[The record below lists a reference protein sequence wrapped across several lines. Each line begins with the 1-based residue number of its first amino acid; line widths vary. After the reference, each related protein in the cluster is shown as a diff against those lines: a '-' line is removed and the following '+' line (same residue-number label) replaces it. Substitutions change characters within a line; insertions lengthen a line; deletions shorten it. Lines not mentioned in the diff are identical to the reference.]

1 MKKRFTEQQI
11 IGFLKEAEA
20 GMPVKELCRK
30 HGFSDASFYTWRA
43 KFGGMEVSE
52 ARRLKGLEV
61 ENARLKKLL
70 AEAMLD
76 MEALKVV
83 VKGKPLSPQAKREA
97 VLAIREKVNISER
110 RACRLVGLSRGVLHY
125 DAKPDH
131 ENEVLAARLVK
142 LAHERRRF
150 GYRRLHALVEREG
163 THANHK
169 RIYRLYREAGLA
181 VRRRRKRH
189 GVMIEREQLALP
201 GAPNEVWS
209 IDFVMDALSNGRR
222 VKCLTVVDDF
232 TKEAVDIVV
241 DHGISGLYV
250 ARALDRAARF
260 RGYPKAVR
268 TVQGPEFTSRA
279 LDQWAYA
286 NGVTLKLIQAGKPTQ
301 NAYIESFNGKFR
313 DECLNEHW
321 FTTLAHARAVIAA
334 WRQDYNEQRPH
345 SALNYLAPSE
355 FAAKHRAT
363 ADAPA
368 AFQELV

>member
-1 MKKRFTEQQI
+1 M
-11 IGFLKEAEA
+11 
-20 GMPVKELCRK
+20 
-30 HGFSDASFYTWRA
+30 
-43 KFGGMEVSE
+43 
-52 ARRLKGLEV
+52 
-61 ENARLKKLL
+61 
-70 AEAMLD
+70 
-76 MEALKVV
+76 
-83 VKGKPLSPQAKREA
+83 
-97 VLAIREKVNISER
+97 LAIREKVNISER
-110 RACRLVGLSRGVLHY
+110 RACRLVGLSRSVLHY

-241 DHGISGLYV
+241 QGGANRPGTRIYEP
-250 ARALDRAARF
+250 RA
-260 RGYPKAVR
+260 
-268 TVQGPEFTSRA
+268 
-279 LDQWAYA
+279 
-286 NGVTLKLIQAGKPTQ
+286 
-301 NAYIESFNGKFR
+301 
-313 DECLNEHW
+313 
-321 FTTLAHARAVIAA
+321 
-334 WRQDYNEQRPH
+334 
-345 SALNYLAPSE
+345 
-355 FAAKHRAT
+355 
-363 ADAPA
+363 
-368 AFQELV
+368 

>member
-1 MKKRFTEQQI
+1 M
-11 IGFLKEAEA
+11 A
-20 GMPVKELCRK
+20 
-30 HGFSDASFYTWRA
+30 
-43 KFGGMEVSE
+43 
-52 ARRLKGLEV
+52 
-61 ENARLKKLL
+61 
-70 AEAMLD
+70 
-76 MEALKVV
+76 
-83 VKGKPLSPQAKREA
+83 
-97 VLAIREKVNISER
+97 
-110 RACRLVGLSRGVLHY
+110 
-125 DAKPDH
+125 
-131 ENEVLAARLVK
+131 
-142 LAHERRRF
+142 
-150 GYRRLHALVEREG
+150 EREG

-189 GVMIEREQLALP
+189 GVMIEREQLACRAHP
-201 GAPNEVWS
+201 TRYGQS
-209 IDFVMDALSNGRR
+209 ISDGALSNGRR

-268 TVQGPEFTSRA
+268 TDQGPEFTSRA

-334 WRQDYNEQRPH
+334 WRQGYNEQRPH

>member
-1 MKKRFTEQQI
+1 M
-11 IGFLKEAEA
+11 
-20 GMPVKELCRK
+20 
-30 HGFSDASFYTWRA
+30 S
-43 KFGGMEVSE
+43 
-52 ARRLKGLEV
+52 
-61 ENARLKKLL
+61 
-70 AEAMLD
+70 
-76 MEALKVV
+76 
-83 VKGKPLSPQAKREA
+83 
-97 VLAIREKVNISER
+97 AIREKVNISER
-110 RACRLVGLSRGVLHY
+110 RACRLVGLSRSVLHY

-131 ENEVLAARLVK
+131 GNEVLAARLVE

-150 GYRRLHALVEREG
+150 GYRRLHALVERE
-163 THANHK
+163 TMHANHK

-189 GVMIEREQLALP
+189 GVMIERERLALP

-250 ARALDRAARF
+250 ARALERAARF

-268 TVQGPEFTSRA
+268 TDQGPEFTSRA

-286 NGVTLKLIQAGKPTQ
+286 NSVTLKLIQAGKPTQ

-355 FAAKHRAT
+355 FAAKHRAA

>member
-1 MKKRFTEQQI
+1 M
-11 IGFLKEAEA
+11 
-20 GMPVKELCRK
+20 
-30 HGFSDASFYTWRA
+30 S
-43 KFGGMEVSE
+43 
-52 ARRLKGLEV
+52 
-61 ENARLKKLL
+61 
-70 AEAMLD
+70 
-76 MEALKVV
+76 
-83 VKGKPLSPQAKREA
+83 
-97 VLAIREKVNISER
+97 AIREKVNLSER
-110 RACRLVGLSRGVLHY
+110 RACRLVGLSRSVLHY

-131 ENEVLAARLVK
+131 ENEVLAARLVE

-169 RIYRLYREAGLA
+169 RIYRLYRDAGLA

-268 TVQGPEFTSRA
+268 TDQGPEFTSRA
-279 LDQWAYA
+279 LDQWPYA

-355 FAAKHRAT
+355 FAAKQILPDLPVDPGIPHSRSFAKYAAAFFAISSSICRRLFSARRRDSSICSGVTGFAPAPLSLPDASAFTQLRSVCSEMPSSRAT
-363 ADAPA
+363 TATPWPS
-368 AFQELV
+368 LTR

>member
-1 MKKRFTEQQI
+1 M
-11 IGFLKEAEA
+11 
-20 GMPVKELCRK
+20 
-30 HGFSDASFYTWRA
+30 
-43 KFGGMEVSE
+43 
-52 ARRLKGLEV
+52 
-61 ENARLKKLL
+61 
-70 AEAMLD
+70 
-76 MEALKVV
+76 
-83 VKGKPLSPQAKREA
+83 
-97 VLAIREKVNISER
+97 
-110 RACRLVGLSRGVLHY
+110 
-125 DAKPDH
+125 
-131 ENEVLAARLVK
+131 
-142 LAHERRRF
+142 
-150 GYRRLHALVEREG
+150 
-163 THANHK
+163 
-169 RIYRLYREAGLA
+169 
-181 VRRRRKRH
+181 
-189 GVMIEREQLALP
+189 P

-250 ARALDRAARF
+250 ARALDRAALASVAIPR
-260 RGYPKAVR
+260 RCEQTRDPNLRAG
-268 TVQGPEFTSRA
+268 A

>member
-1 MKKRFTEQQI
+1 M
-11 IGFLKEAEA
+11 
-20 GMPVKELCRK
+20 
-30 HGFSDASFYTWRA
+30 
-43 KFGGMEVSE
+43 
-52 ARRLKGLEV
+52 
-61 ENARLKKLL
+61 
-70 AEAMLD
+70 
-76 MEALKVV
+76 
-83 VKGKPLSPQAKREA
+83 
-97 VLAIREKVNISER
+97 AIREKVNISER
-110 RACRLVGLSRGVLHY
+110 RACRLVGLSRSVLHY

-232 TKEAVDIVV
+232 TKEAVDIASTMASQVCMSLGHWTV
-241 DHGISGLYV
+241 QLASV
-250 ARALDRAARF
+250 AI
-260 RGYPKAVR
+260 PKAVR
-268 TVQGPEFTSRA
+268 TDQGPEFTSRA

>member
-1 MKKRFTEQQI
+1 M
-11 IGFLKEAEA
+11 
-20 GMPVKELCRK
+20 
-30 HGFSDASFYTWRA
+30 S
-43 KFGGMEVSE
+43 
-52 ARRLKGLEV
+52 
-61 ENARLKKLL
+61 
-70 AEAMLD
+70 
-76 MEALKVV
+76 
-83 VKGKPLSPQAKREA
+83 
-97 VLAIREKVNISER
+97 AIREKVNISER
-110 RACRLVGLSRGVLHY
+110 RACRLVGLSRSVLHY
-125 DAKPDH
+125 EARPGH
-131 ENEVLAARLVK
+131 ENEALTVRLVE

-232 TKEAVDIVV
+232 TTEAVDIVV

-250 ARALDRAARF
+250 ARALDCAARF

-268 TVQGPEFTSRA
+268 TDQGPEFTSRA

-313 DECLNEHW
+313 DECRRGILNCR
-321 FTTLAHARAVIAA
+321 ARHIS
-334 WRQDYNEQRPH
+334 RQARFAQRG
-345 SALNYLAPSE
+345 A
-355 FAAKHRAT
+355 
-363 ADAPA
+363 
-368 AFQELV
+368 

>member
-1 MKKRFTEQQI
+1 MAQDAQ
-11 IGFLKEAEA
+11 A
-20 GMPVKELCRK
+20 GV
-30 HGFSDASFYTWRA
+30 T
-43 KFGGMEVSE
+43 
-52 ARRLKGLEV
+52 
-61 ENARLKKLL
+61 
-70 AEAMLD
+70 
-76 MEALKVV
+76 
-83 VKGKPLSPQAKREA
+83 
-97 VLAIREKVNISER
+97 
-110 RACRLVGLSRGVLHY
+110 
-125 DAKPDH
+125 
-131 ENEVLAARLVK
+131 
-142 LAHERRRF
+142 
-150 GYRRLHALVEREG
+150 
-163 THANHK
+163 K
-169 RIYRLYREAGLA
+169 RI
-181 VRRRRKRH
+181 RRRRGGPRT
-189 GVMIEREQLALP
+189 GQSGAALFASGEREQRSRSA
-201 GAPNEVWS
+201 
-209 IDFVMDALSNGRR
+209 RR
-222 VKCLTVVDDF
+222 R
-232 TKEAVDIVV
+232 I
-241 DHGISGLYV
+241 GIPSGLYV

-268 TVQGPEFTSRA
+268 TDQGPEFTSRA

>member
-1 MKKRFTEQQI
+1 
-11 IGFLKEAEA
+11 
-20 GMPVKELCRK
+20 
-30 HGFSDASFYTWRA
+30 
-43 KFGGMEVSE
+43 
-52 ARRLKGLEV
+52 
-61 ENARLKKLL
+61 
-70 AEAMLD
+70 
-76 MEALKVV
+76 
-83 VKGKPLSPQAKREA
+83 
-97 VLAIREKVNISER
+97 
-110 RACRLVGLSRGVLHY
+110 
-125 DAKPDH
+125 
-131 ENEVLAARLVK
+131 
-142 LAHERRRF
+142 
-150 GYRRLHALVEREG
+150 
-163 THANHK
+163 
-169 RIYRLYREAGLA
+169 
-181 VRRRRKRH
+181 
-189 GVMIEREQLALP
+189 MIEREQLALP

-241 DHGISGLYV
+241 DHGISGSVCRSGIGPCSSLPW
-250 ARALDRAARF
+250 LS
-260 RGYPKAVR
+260 
-268 TVQGPEFTSRA
+268 QGGANRPGTEFTSRA

-345 SALNYLAPSE
+345 SALNYLAPSG